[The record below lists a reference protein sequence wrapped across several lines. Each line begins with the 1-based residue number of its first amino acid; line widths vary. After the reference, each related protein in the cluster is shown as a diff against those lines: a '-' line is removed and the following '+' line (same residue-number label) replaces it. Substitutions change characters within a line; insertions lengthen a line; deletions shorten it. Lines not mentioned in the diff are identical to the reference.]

1 VRITAALLPVGALGN
16 ARTQCGPSTLT
27 RLPTSSG
34 EPAKRG
40 QAHPGSGTGSRAR
53 RCGGVTLASSASA
66 DDRLPPTQT
75 RQGRHSLSTQLLDE
89 GYVRDERDARADRTI
104 SYSLV
109 KHGVRDWGSD
119 GLQTI
124 GLCVQPTVGQRPVV
138 ARSAGAMQWES
149 LRKARW
155 SVTRPAQ
162 GAVVAVHGHLPAPHG
177 AGIGGGSIRRCR
189 VLHQPVQRMWP
200 AAAAGV

>member
-1 VRITAALLPVGALGN
+1 MRITAALFPVGALGN

-40 QAHPGSGTGSRAR
+40 QAHPGSGIGSRA
-53 RCGGVTLASSASA
+53 RCGGVTLASSVSA

-75 RQGRHSLSTQLLDE
+75 RQGQHSLSTPLLDE
-89 GYVRDERDARADRTI
+89 GYVRHERDALADRTI

-109 KHGVRDWGSD
+109 KHGVRDWAVMV
-119 GLQTI
+119 
-124 GLCVQPTVGQRPVV
+124 CKTVGCACSQQWVTAGRGQV
-138 ARSAGAMQWES
+138 SGAMQWES
-149 LRKARW
+149 LRKTRW
-155 SVTRPAQ
+155 SVMRPTQ

-189 VLHQPVQRMWP
+189 ALHQPVQRMWP